1 MNTKAS
7 PWKLG
12 DFHVIGA
19 AQTVAGEWLCDDLNL
34 TAGHRVLDVACGSGN
49 TALAAARKSN
59 QVTGLDLVEA
69 LVERAKARTEVEG
82 FEVEYVT
89 GDAEDLPFDDG
100 AFDVVLSTFGVMFAP
115 NQENAASEL
124 VRVCKPGGRIGLANW
139 TPESLPGAMFRITA
153 QYVPPS
159 AGTHPAIEWGTVPG
173 LQRLFGGRVRSIE
186 LIDRTIRHNFV
197 SFDHWLATFRT
208 YFGPV
213 KNVFDSVDEQNAQAF
228 EAELR
233 ENVMRYNR
241 ATDGTLSVAMS
252 YVNVLIETR

>member
-19 AQTVAGEWLCDDLNL
+19 AQITVGEWLCDDLNL

-49 TALAAARKSN
+49 TALAAARRN
-59 QVTGLDLVEA
+59 NRVTGLDLVEA
-69 LVERAKARTEVEG
+69 LVERAKARTEAEG

-89 GDAEDLPFDDG
+89 GNAEDLPFDDD

-115 NQENAASEL
+115 NQEKAASEL

-139 TPESLPGAMFRITA
+139 TPESLPGAMFRINA
-153 QYVPPS
+153 QYVPPPV
-159 AGTHPAIEWGTVPG
+159 GTRPAIEWGTVPG
-173 LQRLFGGRVRSIE
+173 LQRLFGDRVRSIE
-186 LIDRTIRHNFV
+186 LFDRTLRQSFI

-213 KNVFDSVDEQNAQAF
+213 KNVFDSVDAQSAKAF